1 MDEYLIPTKDADAE
15 MIEKKSRFIGHI
27 FRTETEEEA
36 LARLK
41 EMRETYW
48 DATHNVYAY
57 VIKDGP
63 TRFSDD
69 GEPGGTAGMPVL
81 DVLQREGVYNICC
94 VVTRYFG
101 GTLLGTGGLVRA
113 YSRSA
118 KLALDA
124 AGLSQKRVWERVE
137 IPCPYGLFEQV
148 KNEIAAHDGMIQTTE
163 FGAGVQIGAIFPAA
177 GTEAFLRRLTDLSS
191 GRVTA
196 VRAGQEY
203 RDFPVSSTQNRR

>member
-15 MIEKKSRFIGHI
+15 LIEKKSRFIGHI

-36 LARLK
+36 LSRLK
-41 EMRETYW
+41 EMRDAYW

-81 DVLQREGVYNICC
+81 DVLQRERVYNVCC

-148 KNEIAAHDGMIQTTE
+148 KNEIAAHDGMIQTTD
-163 FGAGVQIGAIFPAA
+163 FGADVQIGAIFPAA

-203 RDFPVSSTQNRR
+203 RDFPVSSTT

>member
-81 DVLQREGVYNICC
+81 DVLQREGVYNVCC

-137 IPCPYGLFEQV
+137 IPCPYGLFEQM

-196 VRAGQEY
+196 ARAGQEY

>member
-81 DVLQREGVYNICC
+81 DVLQREGVYNVCC

-118 KLALDA
+118 KIALDA

-196 VRAGQEY
+196 ARAGQEY

>member
-81 DVLQREGVYNICC
+81 DVLQREGVYNVCC

>member
-81 DVLQREGVYNICC
+81 DVLQREGVYNVCC

-113 YSRSA
+113 YGRSA

-124 AGLSQKRVWERVE
+124 AGLSRKRVWERVE

-148 KNEIAAHDGMIQTTE
+148 KNEIAAHDGMIQTTD
-163 FGAGVQIGAIFPAA
+163 FGADVQIGAIFPAA

-196 VRAGQEY
+196 ARAGQEY
-203 RDFPVSSTQNRR
+203 RDFPVAST

>member
-1 MDEYLIPTKDADAE
+1 MDEYLIPTRDADAE

-27 FRTETEEEA
+27 FQVETEADA
-36 LARLK
+36 LFYLK
-41 EMRETYW
+41 EMRDTYW

-57 VIKDGP
+57 IIKDGP

-81 DVLQREGVYNICC
+81 DVLQREGIYNVLC

-113 YSRSA
+113 YSKSA

-124 AGLSQKRVWERVE
+124 AGVSRKQVWERVE
-137 IPCPYGLFEQV
+137 IPCPYNLFEQV
-148 KNEIAAHDGMIQTTE
+148 KNEISAGNGMVVETE
-163 FGAGVQIGAIFPAA
+163 FGADVQISAMFPVAD
-177 GTEAFLRRLTDLSS
+177 TEAFLHRLTDLSS
-191 GRVTA
+191 GRVSA
-196 VRAGQEY
+196 VSVGQEY
-203 RDFPVSSTQNRR
+203 RAFPVNRT

>member
-81 DVLQREGVYNICC
+81 DVLQRAGVYNVCC

-101 GTLLGTGGLVRA
+101 GTLLDTGGLVRA

-196 VRAGQEY
+196 ARAGQEY

>member
-81 DVLQREGVYNICC
+81 DVLQREGVYNVCC

-196 VRAGQEY
+196 ARAGQEY

>member
-1 MDEYLIPTKDADAE
+1 MDEYLIPTKDAGAE
-15 MIEKKSRFIGHI
+15 LIEKKSRFIGHI

-41 EMRETYW
+41 EMRDTYW

-81 DVLQREGVYNICC
+81 DVLQREGVYNVCC

-148 KNEIAAHDGMIQTTE
+148 KNEIAAHDGMIQTTD
-163 FGAGVQIGAIFPAA
+163 FGADVQIGAIFPAA

-196 VRAGQEY
+196 VRKGQEY
-203 RDFPVSSTQNRR
+203 RDFPVPSTT

>member
-15 MIEKKSRFIGHI
+15 LIEKKSRFIGHI

-41 EMRETYW
+41 EMRDTYW

-81 DVLQREGVYNICC
+81 DVLQREGVYNVCC

-118 KLALDA
+118 KIALDA

-148 KNEIAAHDGMIQTTE
+148 KNEIAAHDGMIQTTD
-163 FGAGVQIGAIFPAA
+163 FGADVQIGAIFPAA

-203 RDFPVSSTQNRR
+203 RDFPVPST

>member
-1 MDEYLIPTKDADAE
+1 MEEYLVPTAFGKAE
-15 MIEKKSRFIGHI
+15 FVEKKSRFIGRI
-27 FRTETEEEA
+27 WPTDTEAEA
-36 LARLK
+36 LAHIE
-41 EMRETYW
+41 EMRKQHY
-48 DATHNVYAY
+48 DATHNVWAY
-57 VIKDGP
+57 IIKDGP
-63 TRFSDD
+63 VRFSDD

-81 DVLQREGVYNICC
+81 DVLQREGVYNVCC

-148 KNEIAAHDGMIQTTE
+148 KNEIAAHDGLIQTTD
-163 FGAGVQIGAIFPAA
+163 FGADVQIGAIFPAA

-203 RDFPVSSTQNRR
+203 RDFPVSSTT